1 MKKFLFLI
9 SMFFICTSVYAQE
22 ELNEVHLDVNYYER
36 HNYKQYS
43 PDIKT
48 LNIKDDDENNEDYIY
63 HPMKY
68 LKDEAHELY
77 SQKKFTDKKEKK
89 FGKAKVGAKFDTT
102 VAPDSAAQKRTLYT
116 NYDLTEKM
124 SVGADY
130 QTNSLGG
137 IEEQTKGTVGI
148 GPEYKLNEKIKL
160 KNKYSKNLGTD
171 TNKGEVS
178 VEYKPFKDGRMDF
191 NAGAAQTQQ
200 DYGPGSS
207 QVNFGTNI
215 RF

>member
-1 MKKFLFLI
+1 MKKVLLI
-9 SMFFICTSVYAQE
+9 LILSCFISSVIADDEVYLD
-22 ELNEVHLDVNYYER
+22 LNLSDIHQ
-36 HNYKQYS
+36 YKYVS
-43 PDIKT
+43 PDFQNEK
-48 LNIKDDDENNEDYIY
+48 KDKEDDFDTDMMLHPFKYIRED
-63 HPMKY
+63 
-68 LKDEAHELY
+68 ASELY
-77 SQKKFTDKKEKK
+77 SKKTIINKKEKA
-89 FGKAKVGAKFDTT
+89 FGKAKVGAKYDTT
-102 VAPDSAAQKRTLYT
+102 LMPDSASQKRTLYT

-130 QTNSLGG
+130 QTNSFNGLEG
-137 IEEQTKGTVGI
+137 ETKGTVGV

-160 KNKYSKNLGTD
+160 KNKYSKNLGNN

-207 QVNFGTNI
+207 QVNFGTNF